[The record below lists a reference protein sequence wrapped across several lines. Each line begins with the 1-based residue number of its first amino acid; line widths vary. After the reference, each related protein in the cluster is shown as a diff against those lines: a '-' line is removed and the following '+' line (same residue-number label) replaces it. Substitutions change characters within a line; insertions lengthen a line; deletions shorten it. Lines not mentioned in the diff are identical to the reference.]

1 MRDDAVDARRHFG
14 PSTRRAVPAHGWDL
28 DTRGTLLEA
37 TRSGGPLAMSHRRL
51 ELLA

>member
-1 MRDDAVDARRHFG
+1 MRDDVVDARRHFG

-28 DTRGTLLEA
+28 DTRGTVVEA
-37 TRSGGPLAMSHRRL
+37 TRAGVPLPLSHRRL